1 MRMALVQAGE
11 EGGFY
16 QEPFLKKRSSAGIE
30 HIRCIETSDL
40 LLMGRP
46 SSSKKEEREC
56 VE

>member
-30 HIRCIETSDL
+30 HICCIETSDL